1 MLHLE
6 LARLLVAEREREITE
21 MVRVRRLLDG
31 DDDSNARQERAT
43 VSSLSAARPS
53 SRASSGAGTTAAG
66 TSNP

>member
-31 DDDSNARQERAT
+31 DDDSQPRQERAT

-53 SRASSGAGTTAAG
+53 SRASAGAGSTATG